1 MALRGASYKVSLLGV
16 PFRVWVQGHQFSYQ
30 YTQPSSYY
38 IANVRISTG
47 QIAPKATRCSGG
59 ACSLEVLTDIERD
72 CPEGQISPNQRSR
85 RPLASAHDAS
95 RMAPDVEKAFVSLFR
110 DKAGVSEQD
119 VEAWMEGLKDSRR
132 YLVDVWP
139 RTSEHLAA
147 EGHMSVAP
155 SFSRF

>member
-119 VEAWMEGLKDSRR
+119 AEAWMEGLKDSRR
-132 YLVDVWP
+132 YLVDVCRGPASISPP
-139 RTSEHLAA
+139 RAI
-147 EGHMSVAP
+147 
-155 SFSRF
+155 

>member
-1 MALRGASYKVSLLGV
+1 MALRDASNKVSLLGV

-59 ACSLEVLTDIERD
+59 ACSLEVLTDVERG
-72 CPEGQISPNQRSR
+72 CPKGQISPNQRSR

-95 RMAPDVEKAFVSLFR
+95 RMAPDVEKRLSVCIATRPGSASKMPR
-110 DKAGVSEQD
+110 RGWKGSRTHGVTWWTSGRGP
-119 VEAWMEGLKDSRR
+119 ASISP
-132 YLVDVWP
+132 P
-139 RTSEHLAA
+139 RAI
-147 EGHMSVAP
+147 
-155 SFSRF
+155 